1 VEELALVA
9 GVRGGLV
16 VDNCEEITKG
26 ISWRREV
33 SPTEVREILDILEHQ
48 VISVPTQLLV

>member
-1 VEELALVA
+1 MEELALVA

-26 ISWRREV
+26 ISWRQEV